1 MQSSALKC
9 NFSEDEDTLVEN
21 SQEMS
26 GSLEEEDDD
35 NEDDLNE
42 SGTELMCIL

>member
-21 SQEMS
+21 S
-26 GSLEEEDDD
+26 EEDD
-35 NEDDLNE
+35 NIEDDLIE
-42 SGTELMCIL
+42 SGTELMRIL